1 MIGDFF
7 FFFKKK
13 PILSSNLQITST
25 SKQLRAITRSNH
37 SWSSIKILL
46 IQSHMI
52 LIDGFVALILLPRP
66 ISLPSN

>member
-1 MIGDFF
+1 MIGDNNNNNNN
-7 FFFKKK
+7 K
-13 PILSSNLQITST
+13 PILSSNVQITSA
-25 SKQLRAITRSNH
+25 SKQLRAITHSSH

-52 LIDGFVALILLPRP
+52 SIDGFIALILLPRP